1 MKKIISLFLAGLY
14 FFPTGAYTQ
23 TGRPANMPSQTTYS
37 SRIPGGPSLYG
48 VFEGKTPCLEISR
61 ELDIDVTAACTKRK
75 WGLILY
81 QDSITHQPTTYK
93 LDGLGKKNEGSW
105 HIVQGT
111 DPKATVY
118 RLDLNEPGSSLF
130 LLKGDDNVLFMLD
143 KNKNFLVGNA
153 SFSYTLNRVRIQDK
167 F

>member
-1 MKKIISLFLAGLY
+1 L
-14 FFPTGAYTQ
+14 
-23 TGRPANMPSQTTYS
+23 N
-37 SRIPGGPSLYG
+37 
-48 VFEGKTPCLEISR
+48 
-61 ELDIDVTAACTKRK
+61 IDLTAACIKRK

-93 LDGLGKKNEGSW
+93 LDGLGKKKEGRW

-111 DPKATVY
+111 DPSAIVY

-153 SFSYTLNRVRIQDK
+153 SFSYTLNRVALK
-167 F
+167 